1 MNVVRFNRLLKKYK
15 YSREAVKELYEYCYP
30 IIIRYIGRQFR
41 GKVDG
46 QDVAQ
51 QFFLKLFNAKSNSI
65 RAPNVWIHTVARN
78 IAIDMLRKSNRQ
90 SEAERLAALPEEIN
104 LPDDVSDL
112 LSDLEETEKKIVYLH
127 YWERYTLR
135 EISEI
140 LTIKYG
146 SVRYLHGTA
155 KKKLKRNYSYEK
167 DK

>member
-30 IIIRYIGRQFR
+30 LIMRYIKRQFR

-51 QFFLKLFNAKSNSI
+51 QFFLKLFNTKSKAI
-65 RAPNVWIHTVARN
+65 RAPDAWIHTVARN

-90 SEAERLAALPEEIN
+90 SEVEMLATLPEQVN
-104 LPDDVSDL
+104 LPEDVSDMP
-112 LSDLEETEKKIVYLH
+112 DGLEETEKKIVYLK
-127 YWERYTLR
+127 YWEKYTLR

-140 LTIKYG
+140 LAIKYG
-146 SVRYLHGTA
+146 SVKYMHGTA
-155 KKKLKRNYSYEK
+155 KKKLKRDYLL
-167 DK
+167 